1 MPDPVAP
8 VPAAPAA
15 EVKPAAPADAPAAA
29 PAAPVEVAGLL
40 GAAPAAPAAPVEAP
54 APTISIQFP
63 EGVEADSAVL
73 GQFQTLAADAK
84 LDQAAAQKIADLGV
98 AMVQKQAEA
107 IGKAW
112 QDQRAAWVEGLKA
125 DPDWGGAKF
134 GATVEDANRA
144 LRQFGDAE
152 LLADLKDLGLDTHPG
167 LVRAFARVARATA
180 EDRSIDRPGG
190 RIGTVEKTLGE
201 RLYPA
206 QGKA

>member
-1 MPDPVAP
+1 MPEAVAP
-8 VPAAPAA
+8 APAAPAV
-15 EVKPAAPADAPAAA
+15 EVKPAAPATAPAAA
-29 PAAPVEVAGLL
+29 PEPAGLL
-40 GAAPAAPAAPVEAP
+40 GAAPAAPAEAP
-54 APTISIQFP
+54 AAAPAAVSIVLP
-63 EGVEADSAVL
+63 EGVEADGEVL
-73 GQFQTLAADAK
+73 GQFQALAGEAK
-84 LDQAAAQKIADLGV
+84 LDAKQAQKIADLGV

-152 LLADLKDLGLDTHPG
+152 LLNDLKDLGLDNHPG

-190 RIGTVEKTLGE
+190 RIAMTEKTLGQ
-201 RLYPA
+201 RLYPE